1 MKKITLV
8 LTMLLM
14 ALSFGV
20 QAQNQ
25 TQNQEQKPKRE
36 ELKIGS
42 AMPEINL
49 KSEVYGNITNKDLK
63 GKVVLINMFATW
75 CGPCQKELAEVQST
89 LWPKYKDNKKFKMIV
104 IGREHTDEQLTK
116 YNEKKGFTFP
126 LYPDPTRENY
136 SKFADITIPRA
147 YLYGTDGKL
156 IWSAIG
162 YSEEEFKVMMDTIEK
177 ALK

>member
-14 ALSFGV
+14 TLSFGA
-20 QAQNQ
+20 QA
-25 TQNQEQKPKRE
+25 QNQEQKPKRE

-156 IWSAIG
+156 IWSGLG
-162 YSEEEFKVMMDTIEK
+162 YTPEEFKTLMNAIEK

>member
-14 ALSFGV
+14 ALSIG
-20 QAQNQ
+20 AQ

-42 AMPEINL
+42 SMPEINL

-156 IWSAIG
+156 LWSAIG
-162 YSEEEFKVMMDTIEK
+162 YSEEEFKVLMDTIEK

>member
-1 MKKITLV
+1 MKKLTLV

-25 TQNQEQKPKRE
+25 EQKPKRE

-42 AMPEINL
+42 AMPQIDL

-75 CGPCQKELAEVQST
+75 CGPCQKELAEVQNT
-89 LWPKYKDNKKFKMIV
+89 LWPKYKDNKNFKMIV

-126 LYPDPTRENY
+126 LYPDPKRENY
-136 SKFADITIPRA
+136 SKFADITIPRS
-147 YLYGTDGKL
+147 YLYDKQGKL
-156 IWSAIG
+156 IWSAVG
-162 YSEEEFKVMMDTIEK
+162 YSPEEFKELMETIEK